1 MRFYIRYIDMSEIDE
16 HTDSRVESWQDDT
29 SKELNQLKKEMIGRV
44 VDKMEENDKGDAMMS
59 VWKDMVVDYLL
70 DEWESSDKVNDF
82 FLWVGINLFSNSAD
96 KLKDLRESIRKTSSK
111 EELDNLE
118 RSIME
123 NLGKKDNW
131 QSQTTSLETSQQSSS
146 GATDTSWA
154 EVYDTDSS
162 VDSAKVWE
170 AKEVPLKQRMKWL
183 FPQWAP
189 KEEKEMKKY
198 LTKIK
203 VPIRTPEWKSKKLT
217 LHIHKKLAN
226 EYKAIFQEMYD
237 RWIPVNPS
245 STWWYNRRKMRRG
258 SKLSHHS
265 YWTAVDVNWDV
276 NGWVYGATVK
286 NSPYYNDQATVD
298 IWKKHGFYR
307 WWDWSS
313 KSNDPMHFTYMN
325 G

>member
-276 NGWVYGATVK
+276 NGWVYGATVR

>member
-189 KEEKEMKKY
+189 KEEKGMKKY

>member
-245 STWWYNRRKMRRG
+245 STWWYNRRKMRRW